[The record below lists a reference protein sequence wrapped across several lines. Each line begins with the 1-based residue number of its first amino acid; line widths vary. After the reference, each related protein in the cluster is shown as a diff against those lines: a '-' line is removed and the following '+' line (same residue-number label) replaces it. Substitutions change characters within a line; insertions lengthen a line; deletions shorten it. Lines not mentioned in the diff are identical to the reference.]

1 MLVYRCNALYQN
13 YGENPPPH
21 GDYLVGYECGDPV
34 FPSVGVDEDAF
45 LPPQCSGS
53 SPGSDGLLEGL
64 IQKPGS

>member
-1 MLVYRCNALYQN
+1 MLVPRCNALYQN
-13 YGENPPPH
+13 YGGKNPH
-21 GDYLVGYECGDPV
+21 LVGYERGDPV